1 MKARL
6 LFIAAVV
13 FFSFFS
19 GTGWAIR
26 NPGISSPVGSGRVP
40 LSSGRSG
47 LVRSPNP
54 INRSGNLIITGNVA
68 GGRHFRGV
76 VPYRATSSFGA
87 GVGSSS
93 LDSFLRRSASS
104 GDFGT
109 FSGRYTPYYSP
120 SATVTT
126 TRPGRPGVFRP
137 ATTRIGGRAADR
149 FAPRGGSA
157 IKSGRQQ
164 PLSGLD
170 TVVSGI
176 KYRPMRFSPQQL
188 EQLIL
193 DGVATYAQA
202 KRIAD
207 EQNLAQMERLRQ
219 DLKQLRYRAPQ
230 LKQSLI
236 IRDESLRPF
245 TKLEQSG
252 DVLQPL
258 QLQKP
263 KEQAGEEGFPMQ
275 KRAFG
280 ILDKQLDVYEQ
291 MKRHIDNFQKTLES
305 ARDRRA
311 VEKAEEA
318 AQRRR
323 TEDRG
328 QTTED
333 RRQTTE
339 DRRRRTEDRR
349 QTTEDRRQ
357 TTEDRRQTTED
368 RRQTTEDRRQ
378 TTEDRRWT
386 TDDEIRNILGTD
398 VDVSAGAK
406 GILGPHETFAS
417 FSTDKFN
424 QHLRAGERYLKQGRY
439 YRAADSYTLA
449 SIYKPDDPLPY
460 AGRSHALFAAG
471 EYLSSALFL
480 SRALEIF
487 PEYAR
492 FKIDL
497 VAMVGDRDKLE
508 SRIADVEEWL
518 QRSGAPELQFLLG
531 YVYYQMGRLQR
542 AKQAIDA
549 AYEKMPDSPA
559 VIALKR
565 AIDSAVKLDS

>member
-1 MKARL
+1 MRDERREMRDEGRGVRDEKRQSSIVHRPSA
-6 LFIAAVV
+6 IAAVV
-13 FFSFFS
+13 FFTFFS

-54 INRSGNLIITGNVA
+54 INRSGNLMITGNVA

-87 GVGSSS
+87 AVGSSA

-137 ATTRIGGRAADR
+137 ATTRIGVRAADR
-149 FAPRGGSA
+149 FAPGGGSA

-170 TVVSGI
+170 TAVSGI

-219 DLKQLRYRAPQ
+219 DLKQLGHRAPQ

-258 QLQKP
+258 KLQKP
-263 KEQAGEEGFPMQ
+263 KEQAGEEDFPMQ
-275 KRAFG
+275 KRAFRT
-280 ILDKQLDVYEQ
+280 LDKQLDVYER
-291 MKRHIDNFQKTLES
+291 MKQRIAELQKGIEQLPK
-305 ARDRRA
+305 A
-311 VEKAEEA
+311 EKAEEA
-318 AQRRR
+318 AQ
-323 TEDRG
+323 
-328 QTTED
+328 
-333 RRQTTE
+333 
-339 DRRRRTEDRR
+339 RRRTEDRR

-357 TTEDRRQTTED
+357 ATEDRGQK
-368 RRQTTEDRRQ
+368 
-378 TTEDRRWT
+378 TEDRRWT
-386 TDDEIRNILGTD
+386 TDDEIRNVLGTD

-417 FSTDKFN
+417 FSNDKFN
-424 QHLRAGERYLKQGRY
+424 QHLRAGEMYLKQGRY

-449 SIYKPDDPLPY
+449 SIYKPDDPLCY

-471 EYLSSALFL
+471 EYISSALFL

-518 QRSGAPELQFLLG
+518 QRSDAPELQFLLG
-531 YVYYQMGRLQR
+531 YVYYQMDRLQR

>member
-1 MKARL
+1 
-6 LFIAAVV
+6 
-13 FFSFFS
+13 
-19 GTGWAIR
+19 
-26 NPGISSPVGSGRVP
+26 
-40 LSSGRSG
+40 
-47 LVRSPNP
+47 
-54 INRSGNLIITGNVA
+54 
-68 GGRHFRGV
+68 
-76 VPYRATSSFGA
+76 
-87 GVGSSS
+87 
-93 LDSFLRRSASS
+93 
-104 GDFGT
+104 
-109 FSGRYTPYYSP
+109 
-120 SATVTT
+120 
-126 TRPGRPGVFRP
+126 
-137 ATTRIGGRAADR
+137 
-149 FAPRGGSA
+149 
-157 IKSGRQQ
+157 
-164 PLSGLD
+164 
-170 TVVSGI
+170 
-176 KYRPMRFSPQQL
+176 
-188 EQLIL
+188 
-193 DGVATYAQA
+193 
-202 KRIAD
+202 
-207 EQNLAQMERLRQ
+207 
-219 DLKQLRYRAPQ
+219 
-230 LKQSLI
+230 
-236 IRDESLRPF
+236 
-245 TKLEQSG
+245 
-252 DVLQPL
+252 
-258 QLQKP
+258 
-263 KEQAGEEGFPMQ
+263 MQ

-323 TEDRG
+323 TEDR
-328 QTTED
+328 
-333 RRQTTE
+333 
-339 DRRRRTEDRR
+339 R

-357 TTEDRRQTTED
+357 TTEDRRWTTED
-368 RRQTTEDRRQ
+368 RRQTTDDRRWTTEDRRQ

-417 FSTDKFN
+417 F
-424 QHLRAGERYLKQGRY
+424 Y
-439 YRAADSYTLA
+439 
-449 SIYKPDDPLPY
+449 
-460 AGRSHALFAAG
+460 ALFAAG
-471 EYLSSALFL
+471 EYMSSALFL

-542 AKQAIDA
+542 AKQVIDA

>member
-1 MKARL
+1 MFNIMKARL

-13 FFSFFS
+13 FFTFFS

-26 NPGISSPVGSGRVP
+26 NPMIDSPVGSGRVP
-40 LSSGRSG
+40 PSSVGSG

-54 INRSGNLIITGNVA
+54 IDRSGNLIITGNVA

-137 ATTRIGGRAADR
+137 ATTRIGGRSAYR
-149 FAPRGGSA
+149 FAGAGSA
-157 IKSGRQQ
+157 IRLGRQQ
-164 PLSGLD
+164 ALSGRD
-170 TVVSGI
+170 TAVSGI
-176 KYRPMRFSPQQL
+176 KYRPMRFSPQEL
-188 EQLIL
+188 EQLVL

-219 DLKQLRYRAPQ
+219 DLKQLRHRAPQ

-236 IRDESLRPF
+236 SRDDSLRPF
-245 TKLEQSG
+245 TKLERST

-258 QLQKP
+258 KLQKP
-263 KEQAGEEGFPMQ
+263 KEQPPLEIPQGTTEYKKARFLTGQVGEEGAQP
-275 KRAFG
+275 
-280 ILDKQLDVYEQ
+280 DVYEQ
-291 MKRHIDNFQKTLES
+291 MKRQIDNFQKTLES

-311 VEKAEEA
+311 VEQAEEA
-318 AQRRR
+318 AQR
-323 TEDRG
+323 
-328 QTTED
+328 Q
-333 RRQTTE
+333 
-339 DRRRRTEDRR
+339 RTEDRR
-349 QTTEDRRQ
+349 QTTEDRI
-357 TTEDRRQTTED
+357 RR
-368 RRQTTEDRRQ
+368 
-378 TTEDRRWT
+378 TEDRRWT

-406 GILGPHETFAS
+406 AILGPHETFAS

-424 QHLRAGERYLKQGRY
+424 QHLRAAEMYLKQGRY

-449 SIYKPDDPLPY
+449 SIYKPNDPLCY

-471 EYLSSALFL
+471 EYMSSALFL

-508 SRIADVEEWL
+508 SRIVDVEQWL
-518 QRSGAPELQFLLG
+518 ERSDAPELQFLLA

-542 AKQAIDA
+542 AKEAIDA
-549 AYEKMPDSPA
+549 AYEKLPPTASQREAKRWGRA
-559 VIALKR
+559 VAALKK
-565 AIDSAVKLDS
+565 AIDSAGAGIQGEIK